1 MAVIAGVQSG
11 IFHRNTAKSLVKH
24 IFQRF
29 GTFGITYE
37 LTEVLRSRGTVRV
50 TYWPGEGFPCKA
62 HHSGKRLLLLV

>member
-1 MAVIAGVQSG
+1 MIAELPFG
-11 IFHRNTAKSLVKH
+11 IFYRKAAKSLVKH
-24 IFQRF
+24 IFPHSD
-29 GTFGITYE
+29 TFGITYE